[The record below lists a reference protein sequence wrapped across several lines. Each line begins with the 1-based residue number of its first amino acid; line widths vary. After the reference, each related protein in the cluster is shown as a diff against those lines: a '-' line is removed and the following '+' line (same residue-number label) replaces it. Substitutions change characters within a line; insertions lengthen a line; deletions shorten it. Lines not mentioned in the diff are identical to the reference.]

1 MAETAQQSQEKYVSD
16 SSAIFAFA
24 IRRHDY
30 FNVYA
35 EFFTYSARFNY
46 SFSRRGLDSVISQID
61 QALASG
67 EHYFCVNG
75 RKYPVSAKLL
85 QELRKSLS
93 VVSNGGSDAQVS
105 ESGANDTQAARPL
118 AEKQAS
124 AQALPARQISKN
136 AEERNFEA
144 EDDLKENYSFANSKG
159 NHLQNSS
166 PSILAAASTHDRK
179 YADARQ
185 STKQGSQ
192 NVFVKNLLGYRHRAS
207 SAFFPIHTKNGRTS
221 VVIGSRKL

>member
-1 MAETAQQSQEKYVSD
+1 MCGVMAETAQQSQEKYASD

-105 ESGANDTQAARPL
+105 ESGATSSKAARPL

-179 YADARQ
+179 VATLADAQ
-185 STKQGSQ
+185 E
-192 NVFVKNLLGYRHRAS
+192 HRAS

>member
-1 MAETAQQSQEKYVSD
+1 MCGVMTETAQQSQEKYASD

-105 ESGANDTQAARPL
+105 DRGLHEIPAARHS
-118 AEKQAS
+118 AKTQAS
-124 AQALPARQISKN
+124 AQVFPARQLSYP
-136 AEERNFEA
+136 A
-144 EDDLKENYSFANSKG
+144 
-159 NHLQNSS
+159 
-166 PSILAAASTHDRK
+166 
-179 YADARQ
+179 
-185 STKQGSQ
+185 
-192 NVFVKNLLGYRHRAS
+192 V
-207 SAFFPIHTKNGRTS
+207 HTKNGRTS
-221 VVIGSRKL
+221 VVIGTRKL

>member
-1 MAETAQQSQEKYVSD
+1 MCGVMTETAQQSQEKYASD
-16 SSAIFAFA
+16 SSAIFAFV

-46 SFSRRGLDSVISQID
+46 SFSKRELDSVISQID
-61 QALASG
+61 QALVDG

-75 RKYPVSAKLL
+75 RKYPVPATLL

-105 ESGANDTQAARPL
+105 QSGVIDSKAARPL

-124 AQALPARQISKN
+124 AQAVPARQIS
-136 AEERNFEA
+136 
-144 EDDLKENYSFANSKG
+144 
-159 NHLQNSS
+159 SS
-166 PSILAAASTHDRK
+166 NTA
-179 YADARQ
+179 
-185 STKQGSQ
+185 
-192 NVFVKNLLGYRHRAS
+192 
-207 SAFFPIHTKNGRTS
+207 IHTKNGRTS
-221 VVIGSRKL
+221 VVIGTRKL